1 MLTVS
6 AGIPATLATSSTMCF
21 TCVSQSAFVYFVQ
34 YSFVSVRAC
43 AQFVPLDSAHK
54 RRLLITSL
62 RFYIRSHQATL
73 SLWTL
78 RTFNRF
84 FLQTMVT
91 SHVANST
98 MCAGVAITFIPMPYS
113 PLQASFRACH
123 DAYAMQWHCTI
134 DFSSF

>member
-1 MLTVS
+1 MQLFRHFDCYSPTRKYTFCRVLLSFVLSLSMLKHIELCSFS
-6 AGIPATLATSSTMCF
+6 AGMTATCLQSPATLATSSTMCF

-84 FLQTMVT
+84 FL
-91 SHVANST
+91 
-98 MCAGVAITFIPMPYS
+98 
-113 PLQASFRACH
+113 
-123 DAYAMQWHCTI
+123 
-134 DFSSF
+134 